1 VRYEAKLTFSSS
13 IAIEIKSVSADPTES
28 ASSSF
33 SLISYFL
40 APGDLSLFVVS
51 TIYMTNCVCASR
63 VPEAGL
69 EESERE
75 LGRDVSF

>member
-1 VRYEAKLTFSSS
+1 VRYEAKLLFSSS

-40 APGDLSLFVVS
+40 VPGDLSLFVVS
-51 TIYMTNCVCASR
+51 IYMTNCVCASR